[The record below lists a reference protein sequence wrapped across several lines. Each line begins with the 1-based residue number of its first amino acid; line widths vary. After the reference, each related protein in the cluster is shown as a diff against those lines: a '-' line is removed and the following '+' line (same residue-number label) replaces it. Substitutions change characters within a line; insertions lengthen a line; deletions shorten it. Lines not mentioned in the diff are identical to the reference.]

1 MSFGKRIKSYLVFTS
16 LGYRLILYL
25 AVPLAAAGISLFWI
39 KTFGFYDPSFLVH
52 LLILTE
58 VLADHWFL
66 SGIQEKN
73 AEKLDYLKTSSRGME
88 VMKSA
93 LVLDLARRFLEIL
106 LILVLCGLLSL
117 LLGTGAPEAVNG
129 ILLPALAIYA
139 MSVTATFLTRFGST
153 LQINFLAGYLAAV
166 IGSVC
171 YFPVAFHILPGAPV
185 GFVLAI
191 FSLAVSV
198 LAVKVALKK
207 GKESYYDK

>member
-25 AVPLAAAGISLFWI
+25 AVPLAAAGISLGCI
-39 KTFGFYDPSFLVH
+39 KVFGAYDASFLVH
-52 LLILTE
+52 LLILAE

-73 AEKLDYLKTSSRGME
+73 AEKLDYLKTSARGME

-93 LVLDLARRFLEIL
+93 LVLDLARRFLELL

-117 LLGTGAPEAVNG
+117 LLGTGAPG
-129 ILLPALAIYA
+129 ILEGIVLPVLTIYVTSVIATVLA
-139 MSVTATFLTRFGST
+139 RFGST
-153 LQINFLAGYLAAV
+153 LQINFLAAYLAAV

-171 YFPVAFHILPGAPV
+171 YFPVAFHILPAALFCP
-185 GFVLAI
+185 VLA
-191 FSLAVSV
+191 FLSLVVSV
-198 LAVKVALKK
+198 LAVKVAMKK
-207 GKESYYDK
+207 VKEGYYDK

>member
-25 AVPLAAAGISLFWI
+25 AVPLAAAGISLGCI
-39 KTFGFYDPSFLVH
+39 KVFGAYDASLLVH
-52 LLILTE
+52 LLILAE

-88 VMKSA
+88 VMKNV
-93 LVLDLARRFLEIL
+93 LVLDLARRFLELL

-117 LLGTGAPEAVNG
+117 LLGTGAPG
-129 ILLPALAIYA
+129 ILEGVVLPVLTIYVTSVIATVLA
-139 MSVTATFLTRFGST
+139 RFGST
-153 LQINFLAGYLAAV
+153 LQINFLAAYLAAV

-171 YFPVAFHILPGAPV
+171 YFPAAFHILPAALFCP
-185 GFVLAI
+185 VLA
-191 FSLAVSV
+191 FLSLVVSV
-198 LAVKVALKK
+198 LAVKVAMKK
-207 GKESYYDK
+207 VKEGYYDK